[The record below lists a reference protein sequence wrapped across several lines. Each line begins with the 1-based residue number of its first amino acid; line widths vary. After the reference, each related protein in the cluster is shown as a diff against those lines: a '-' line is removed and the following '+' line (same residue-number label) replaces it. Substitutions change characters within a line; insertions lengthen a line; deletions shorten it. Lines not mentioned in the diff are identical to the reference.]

1 MRRPS
6 GRVVIVGGGVAGLRV
21 AEALRGHGF
30 SGELLGI
37 GAEDHAPYARPPL
50 SKAAL
55 HNSGVVEVLASSATD
70 VRWNFGTAAVDLDL
84 AGPYVRLDD
93 GRLIE
98 SDAVVIATGVR
109 ARTLPGMDRTLS
121 LRTVEDAERLRGVLA
136 EAPGHLVII
145 GAGFIGSEVAVAARA
160 RNWEVTVVD
169 AQATPLAAAL
179 GPAVAQWLWE
189 QHRARGVHTRFGQ
202 SVRSTDKAGTRWHV
216 SLDNGAALEADAV
229 VTGLGAKPNTEW
241 LGTSGLDVSDGVL
254 TDERR
259 RAVTADGAVAGDI
272 VAIGDV
278 ARTPSALTG
287 GRAIRWEHWTAAVAD
302 ARRAATVLVGLEPPP
317 ELPTVFWTDVYQ
329 DRVQVLCLPSGTE
342 SEPEPGPRGFCVRY
356 DTAGVLSGAVAVNWP
371 QRLAVLQR
379 EIAKFGVTT

>member
-1 MRRPS
+1 MKRPT

-37 GAEDHAPYARPPL
+37 GAEEHAPYPRPPL

-55 HNSGVVEVLASSATD
+55 HNAGGVEVLTNSATD
-70 VRWNFGTAAVDLDL
+70 VRWSFGTAAVDLDL
-84 AGPYVRLDD
+84 AGPSVTLDD

-109 ARTLPGMDRTLS
+109 ARTLPGTASALS
-121 LRTVEDAERLRGVLA
+121 LRTVEDAERVRAVLA
-136 EAPGHLVII
+136 GAPGHLVII
-145 GAGFIGSEVAVAARA
+145 GAGFIGSEVAVAARV

-169 AQATPLAAAL
+169 AQTIPLAAAL

-189 QHRARGVHTRFGQ
+189 QHRARGVHIRFSQ
-202 SVRSTDKAGTRWHV
+202 PVRSADKVGTRWHV
-216 SLDNGAALEADAV
+216 SLDNGAVLEADAV
-229 VTGLGAKPNTEW
+229 ITGLGAKPNTEW
-241 LGTSGLDVSDGVL
+241 LGMSGLDVSDGVL
-254 TDERR
+254 TDARR
-259 RAVTADGAVAGDI
+259 RAVTADGTVAGNI
-272 VAIGDV
+272 MAIGDV
-278 ARTPSALTG
+278 ARTPSPLTG

-329 DRVQVLCLPSGTE
+329 DRIQVLGLPRGTE

-356 DTAGVLSGAVAVNWP
+356 DSAGILSGAVAVNWP

-379 EIAKFGVTT
+379 EITRAGVAT